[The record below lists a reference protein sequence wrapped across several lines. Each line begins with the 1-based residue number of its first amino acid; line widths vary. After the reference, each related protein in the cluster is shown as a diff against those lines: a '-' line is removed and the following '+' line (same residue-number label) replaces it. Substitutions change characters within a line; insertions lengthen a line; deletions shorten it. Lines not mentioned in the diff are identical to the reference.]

1 MAGRTVLLVV
11 SMFLSRAIA
20 FLVTPLY
27 YKQLSVQAVAELE
40 TLAILTA
47 LTAIIAGLEL
57 NQAVARFFPS
67 HMNDTL
73 SRRSYFELT
82 RIISL
87 TTLTVTCAGLIA
99 VISIHDVDYKHL
111 LAVLSGCI
119 AIAFVNL
126 TQSYLRSTFKDI
138 ELVRFNFILATL
150 VLINTLAFYAFN
162 LLSPIT
168 FISIPIAATTMATV
182 YIIKPRFNELFKA
195 LSPDEKRTSEYLQ
208 YSFPL
213 LIAATIHCAYFYADR
228 AYLINS
234 LSAHDLAVYSLGIK
248 FTTITSFIFIA
259 AGIIITPRIMRAG
272 EGDYSFSL
280 IKIGIYSC
288 VSAIFIALIISEF
301 FQDFIVLTIATVE
314 YLKVANYIVCFI
326 TIATLTSSYVFMP
339 GVEFKKKTQ
348 LHLIPIIAATGTFI
362 IVAVINPA
370 TNIADIIFAKL
381 ISAYVLFLVQHLI
394 NSRYI
399 TPSIPLLAF
408 NSTSFLYSI
417 LKTI

>member
-1 MAGRTVLLVV
+1 MEGRTVLLVV

-20 FLVTPLY
+20 FLVAPLY

-40 TLAILTA
+40 TLAILSA

-67 HMNDTL
+67 HMNDAL
-73 SRRSYFELT
+73 SRKGYFELF

-87 TTLTVTCAGLIA
+87 TTLAVTCAGLIA
-99 VISIHDVDYKHL
+99 VISIREVNHKHL
-111 LAVLSGCI
+111 LAILSGCI
-119 AIAFVNL
+119 AIALVNL
-126 TQSYLRSTFKDI
+126 TQSYLRSTFRDI
-138 ELVRFNFILATL
+138 DLVKFNFILAAL
-150 VLINTLAFYAFN
+150 VLISTLAFYEIN

-168 FISIPIAATTMATV
+168 FISIPIAATTMATA
-182 YIIKPRFNELFKA
+182 YILKPRLNELFRVPP
-195 LSPDEKRTSEYLQ
+195 LDEKRASEYLK

-213 LIAATIHCAYFYADR
+213 LIAATIHFAYFYADR

-272 EGDYSFSL
+272 EGEYSSSL
-280 IKIGIYSC
+280 IKVGVFSC
-288 VSAIFIALIISEF
+288 VFTIFVTLIISEF
-301 FQDFIVLTIATVE
+301 FQDLIVLTIATAE
-314 YLKVANYIVCFI
+314 YLKISNYIACFI
-326 TIATLTSSYVFMP
+326 TIAALTSSYVFMP

-348 LHLIPIIAATGTFI
+348 LHLIPIIAAIGTFI
-362 IVAVINPA
+362 SVTTINSA

-381 ISAYVLFLVQHLI
+381 ISAYILFFVQYLI
-394 NSRYI
+394 NSRY
-399 TPSIPLLAF
+399 TPPSIPLLAF